1 MSAKRHRWSWADEE
15 LMRLEYATSST
26 ADLARVFGLSVSK
39 VHRKAHDMGLH
50 KSRELIAE
58 TARQRATR
66 PDHGGRRTRIKPGAE
81 PWNKGIKGVTGTQ
94 DACRATQ
101 FKPGTVPHTWRPI
114 GTQVVNAAGV
124 LDQKVSDEPGPR
136 HKRWKPVSLLVWQ
149 AAHGPVPPGMVLSF
163 KPGRQTVDPALITPD
178 ALELLTR
185 AQLMQRNSIHNH
197 PEPIKRAIRA
207 VGALTRSINR
217 AGRSQPQGRAPAQKD
232 STP

>member
-1 MSAKRHRWSWADEE
+1 MSAKRHRWTWADEE
-15 LMRLEYATSST
+15 LLRRNYATSLT
-26 ADLARVFGLSVSK
+26 LDLACALGLNIAQVL
-39 VHRKAHDMGLH
+39 RKANAMGLR
-50 KSRELIAE
+50 KSVELIAE
-58 TARQRATR
+58 TARERSSR
-66 PDHGGRRTRIKPGAE
+66 PVHGSLRTRIQPGTE

-114 GTQVVNAAGV
+114 GTQVVNADGV

-149 AAHGPVPPGMVLSF
+149 AVHGPVPPGMVLVF

-217 AGRSQPQGRAPAQKD
+217 AGRSQPQDRAPAPKY